1 MGSIWT
7 PVEQLGSCD
16 EQPRNYSIHGI
27 FTRMYVQRKTSG
39 VLEATMRWDEGGE
52 RVLYVEEGMVG
63 HGKSGDVQR
72 PGKMAHITVR
82 GTRHRSAIGGR
93 EEMQLQTHAAF
104 ARGIWDLVVLCVL
117 WVGAAGCQKKKG
129 TVAAFY
135 LKYFFFGSL
144 CSYDPDP

>member
-1 MGSIWT
+1 
-7 PVEQLGSCD
+7 
-16 EQPRNYSIHGI
+16 
-27 FTRMYVQRKTSG
+27 MYRERLR

-52 RVLYVEEGMVG
+52 RVLYVEEGLVG

-93 EEMQLQTHAAF
+93 EELELQTHAAF

-117 WVGAAGCQKKKG
+117 WAGFTKPAG
-129 TVAAFY
+129 TGPVTAVTG
-135 LKYFFFGSL
+135 LTG
-144 CSYDPDP
+144 PDRFRFRPVLNRPKFKF

>member
-1 MGSIWT
+1 
-7 PVEQLGSCD
+7 
-16 EQPRNYSIHGI
+16 
-27 FTRMYVQRKTSG
+27 MYRERLR

-104 ARGIWDLVVLCVL
+104 ARGVWDLVVLCVL

-135 LKYFFFGSL
+135 LKYFFFWVPL
-144 CSYDPDP
+144 LL